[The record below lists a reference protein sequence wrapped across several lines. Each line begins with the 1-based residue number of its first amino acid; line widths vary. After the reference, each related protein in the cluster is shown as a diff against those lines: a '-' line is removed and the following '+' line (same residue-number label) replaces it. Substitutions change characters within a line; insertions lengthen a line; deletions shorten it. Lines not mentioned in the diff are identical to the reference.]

1 MDLLGDYFSDYF
13 DEAVTPVAA
22 ASSSVSIFDTA
33 QVRYLVFRIG
43 QLRFAL
49 RRSDIVSV
57 SSAPDFGCHFLDPR
71 VMVPT
76 RYADAAAASG
86 EQSSYVQLAGLPYGF
101 GPCRI
106 DEDITLPRDALNA
119 RATASASSPPK
130 KKPGDHIAGFPNP
143 SNVLVAY
150 CAASGWRAS
159 SHCAHSSPSAATSLP
174 ISASV

>member
-86 EQSSYVQLAGLPYGF
+86 EQSSYVQLPGLPYGF

-119 RATASASSPPK
+119 RATNRTEPWIIGTLTDPPSLVLDRQLLGAHLMLSA
-130 KKPGDHIAGFPNP
+130 HA
-143 SNVLVAY
+143 
-150 CAASGWRAS
+150 
-159 SHCAHSSPSAATSLP
+159 
-174 ISASV
+174 